1 MTSTYSSLHN
11 LWLMHPSW
19 LQGFILHHT
28 HPYFELVCCIPH
40 DCKIFSLP
48 ASFRHALHKLM
59 HCQGPCRDIRQD
71 NCKFCL
77 RHGIGTT
84 PHVGSSVVHPWCM
97 HCLICWW
104 FIHPSKA
111 RFQWRPQKHLRL
123 SLPDSSASFGF
134 GLIWNVKWCTPLD
147 EANEF
152 FNYHLKCCPVVLTK
166 IKRANYWSIYC
177 QGEIFLQCLGY
188 SCWAET

>member
-1 MTSTYSSLHN
+1 
-11 LWLMHPSW
+11 
-19 LQGFILHHT
+19 
-28 HPYFELVCCIPH
+28 
-40 DCKIFSLP
+40 
-48 ASFRHALHKLM
+48 
-59 HCQGPCRDIRQD
+59 
-71 NCKFCL
+71 
-77 RHGIGTT
+77 
-84 PHVGSSVVHPWCM
+84 
-97 HCLICWW
+97 
-104 FIHPSKA
+104 
-111 RFQWRPQKHLRL
+111 LRL